1 MEVSEQTN
9 ESIELNFETLS
20 KILSQESNDI
30 LDNFIEDVHCSIESL
45 TFLDIAEYILQHL
58 EEYGKVEIA
67 LGKELK
73 DYDVAFD
80 DEDGLTDE
88 GQDFLIQYI
97 HYTIHR
103 QEYEEWRQ
111 SVGM

>member
-1 MEVSEQTN
+1 MEVLEQNN

-20 KILSQESNDI
+20 KILSQESNDT
-30 LDNFIEDVHCSIESL
+30 LENFIEDVHCSIESL

-80 DEDGLTDE
+80 DEDGLTDIGE
-88 GQDFLIQYI
+88 DFLIQYI

-103 QEYEEWRQ
+103 EEYEEWRQ

>member
-1 MEVSEQTN
+1 MEVLEKTN
-9 ESIELNFETLS
+9 KNIELNFETLS

-30 LDNFIEDVHCSIESL
+30 LENFIEDIHCSIESL
-45 TFLDIAEYILQHL
+45 TFLDIAQYILHHL
-58 EEYGKVEIA
+58 REYGKVEIA

-88 GQDFLIQYI
+88 GQDFLMQYI

>member
-1 MEVSEQTN
+1 MEVLEQTN
-9 ESIELNFETLS
+9 KDIELNFVTLS

-30 LDNFIEDVHCSIESL
+30 LESFIEDVHCSINSL
-45 TFLDIAEYILQHL
+45 TFLDIAQYILQHL
-58 EEYGKVEIA
+58 DDYGKVEVA

-73 DYDVAFD
+73 EYDVAFD

-88 GQDFLIQYI
+88 GEDFLIRYI

>member
-9 ESIELNFETLS
+9 KDIELNFETLS

-30 LDNFIEDVHCSIESL
+30 LENFIEDIHYSIESL

-58 EEYGKVEIA
+58 EGYGKVEVV

-73 DYDVAFD
+73 EYDVAFD
-80 DEDGLTDE
+80 DEDGLTDIGE
-88 GQDFLIQYI
+88 DFLIQYI

-103 QEYEEWRQ
+103 EEYEEWRQ